1 MERPAAAAAIALVV
15 WTTYF
20 PQAASSGAGN
30 IVRPH
35 SLAAGQT
42 DSSPPSPRD
51 LLRTLAR
58 FSDEEWAAADR
69 GQAVARVLDTDSREI
84 AVVGAIRITAPRE
97 RLIER
102 YRDIVALERSSL
114 VLRAATF
121 STPPK
126 AADLLTA
133 PFEEYNLDLRSCRPG
148 DCRVRLSADDIARFH
163 REVDWNSPDWQ
174 ERSASVWRSVLAA
187 HAVAYLA
194 QGRRGLPDFMN
205 KAEPVSVASELAG
218 LLEDFQFLGAYSPE
232 FHRYIQDFGPRLPDG
247 AQQLV
252 YWTKEDFGVRPILR
266 LSHQVVYRV
275 DAPVAAAII
284 ATNQIYADH
293 YLDASL
299 GVTLAID
306 ARAAG
311 KDGFYMIAVNRAR
324 TRSLSGF
331 LRRFV
336 RRTVQSRSRD
346 AMTKI
351 LTSSKAGLER

>member
-1 MERPAAAAAIALVV
+1 
-15 WTTYF
+15 
-20 PQAASSGAGN
+20 
-30 IVRPH
+30 
-35 SLAAGQT
+35 
-42 DSSPPSPRD
+42 
-51 LLRTLAR
+51 
-58 FSDEEWAAADR
+58 
-69 GQAVARVLDTDSREI
+69 
-84 AVVGAIRITAPRE
+84 
-97 RLIER
+97 
-102 YRDIVALERSSL
+102 
-114 VLRAATF
+114 
-121 STPPK
+121 
-126 AADLLTA
+126 
-133 PFEEYNLDLRSCRPG
+133 
-148 DCRVRLSADDIARFH
+148 
-163 REVDWNSPDWQ
+163 
-174 ERSASVWRSVLAA
+174 
-187 HAVAYLA
+187 
-194 QGRRGLPDFMN
+194 
-205 KAEPVSVASELAG
+205 VSVASELAG